1 MKKISEKLSDIFH
14 VSKSEQRITFT
25 VFGILLIG
33 YFLSSLDFT
42 NKQYDLSRLKFEQ
55 LVDSLE
61 KATISDTNFNL
72 TVSANTTLE
81 ESVDS
86 TEMPLDNETF
96 ASLES
101 KIEISSN
108 DSTKKLGLYTSYTK
122 KELPSKK
129 LNLNTSSQSQLITL
143 PNIGKKTAIKI
154 IEFRKQHPFNSIE
167 EIQNVKGIG
176 LKKFEK
182 MKPYIY
188 VKVK

>member
-101 KIEISSN
+101 KVEISSN

>member
-143 PNIGKKTAIKI
+143 PNIGEKTAIKI

>member
-143 PNIGKKTAIKI
+143 PNIGEKTAIKI

-176 LKKFEK
+176 QKKFEK